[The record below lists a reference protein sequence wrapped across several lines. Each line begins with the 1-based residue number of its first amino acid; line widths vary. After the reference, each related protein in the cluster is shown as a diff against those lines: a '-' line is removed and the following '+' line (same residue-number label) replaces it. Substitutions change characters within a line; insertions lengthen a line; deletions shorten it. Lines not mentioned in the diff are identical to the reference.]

1 ILQALPVYLVADNCA
16 TNGCI
21 ASLMKVP
28 FVGYASHRLNLVV
41 VEYMGSYEPIL
52 DKVKPLMHKL
62 HGEKKLGPVLRQATR
77 LSSTFNMVRRY
88 FDNRDAIDTLDD
100 AMAVLM
106 PIRREESQLET
117 LLDELKAFESSSK
130 KLQSAEGLSL
140 LDVRDIFDAL
150 ITEHSGVESYLAA
163 DAAIVQQ
170 PEFEDACISVLMGK
184 ADTLTEQQRALLLP
198 FAAPTSPRQGVD
210 DEELSFVDRALENA
224 SCSVS
229 SHPSTPR
236 SQ

>member
-1 ILQALPVYLVADNCA
+1 
-16 TNGCI
+16 
-21 ASLMKVP
+21 
-28 FVGYASHRLNLVV
+28 
-41 VEYMGSYEPIL
+41 
-52 DKVKPLMHKL
+52 
-62 HGEKKLGPVLRQATR
+62 
-77 LSSTFNMVRRY
+77 
-88 FDNRDAIDTLDD
+88 
-100 AMAVLM
+100 MAVLM

-150 ITEHSGVESYLAA
+150 ITEHSGVESYLAP

-210 DEELSFVDRALENA
+210 DEELSFVDRALEKRKLQREQPSEYPEIAVIPPTSNVCERFFSQA
-224 SCSVS
+224 KHALGSHRQSLLPIHLEVILFVKKIAPLERQDRGRCGESCEIGR
-229 SHPSTPR
+229 R
-236 SQ
+236 SIGAILHLPFK

>member
-1 ILQALPVYLVADNCA
+1 
-16 TNGCI
+16 
-21 ASLMKVP
+21 
-28 FVGYASHRLNLVV
+28 
-41 VEYMGSYEPIL
+41 
-52 DKVKPLMHKL
+52 
-62 HGEKKLGPVLRQATR
+62 
-77 LSSTFNMVRRY
+77 MVRRY